1 MTTYFDQIDQ
11 VKYEGAQSTNPFAY
25 RFYDA
30 NRVVLGKTM
39 AEHLRLAVC
48 YWHTFCWNGTDM
60 FGTASL
66 DRPWQK
72 KSDRI
77 GSGKRKSK
85 YCI

>member
-48 YWHTFCWNGTDM
+48 YWHNFC
-60 FGTASL
+60 
-66 DRPWQK
+66 
-72 KSDRI
+72 
-77 GSGKRKSK
+77 
-85 YCI
+85 